1 MSPQCTFCLLT
12 GVDLPH
18 LEKTSHLFSD
28 CKTVKK
34 FWIEVADCL
43 DSLGVT
49 IPLDRKVLLF
59 GIHDQSVSSVS
70 NVVILNAKQY
80 IWGSKHARVPLHL
93 TAFKKHLYTKLTDLR
108 NAYLHIN
115 EMGIANEIK
124 NAKSLDVLVLK
135 TFTILVI
142 VNGKIGCCFLAG
154 VLFKAEKKEN

>member
-1 MSPQCTFCLLT
+1 MTHTVMLIMT
-12 GVDLPH
+12 H
-18 LEKTSHLFSD
+18 

-115 EMGIANEIK
+115 EMQSFDQWKYVYDN
-124 NAKSLDVLVLK
+124 
-135 TFTILVI
+135 
-142 VNGKIGCCFLAG
+142 
-154 VLFKAEKKEN
+154 LFMY